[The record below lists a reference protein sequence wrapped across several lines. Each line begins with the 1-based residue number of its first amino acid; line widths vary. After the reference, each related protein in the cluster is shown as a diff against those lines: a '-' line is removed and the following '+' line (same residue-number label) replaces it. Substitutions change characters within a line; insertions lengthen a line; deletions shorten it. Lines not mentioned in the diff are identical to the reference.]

1 MGRSK
6 EPESPASDPVEA
18 KKHRDEAAGHHK
30 SGYYD
35 RARTSLNK
43 VGKSYNQQI
52 YYSLKKILLLPT
64 FILTNAEVECL

>member
-43 VGKSYNQQI
+43 VGKTTNKYTTL
-52 YYSLKKILLLPT
+52 LKKYYNRLLL
-64 FILTNAEVECL
+64 F